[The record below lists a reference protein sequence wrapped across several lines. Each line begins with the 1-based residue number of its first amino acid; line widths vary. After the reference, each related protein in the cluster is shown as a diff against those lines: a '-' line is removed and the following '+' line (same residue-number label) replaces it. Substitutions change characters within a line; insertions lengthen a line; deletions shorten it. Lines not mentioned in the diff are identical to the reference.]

1 MANWQAKMKG
11 LVRDLRGQT
20 RGLKD
25 SVDER
30 RLAVNIAPIND
41 RRKSRQS
48 VTKPAP
54 KSYEWI
60 IEAESG
66 PLKGMRY
73 AVAAPVVLGQ
83 SADCDLTLVASQVS
97 LHHTKLTLER
107 FTLFVEDMES
117 TIGTLLN
124 GQPLVGKQPLQHGDN
139 IQIHDSR
146 FRVSVGF
153 FRENSLDHSAFQTLG
168 ADSGAGASM
177 H

>member
-1 MANWQAKMKG
+1 MANWHIKIKG
-11 LVRDLRGQT
+11 LVRDLRAQT
-20 RGLKD
+20 RRMRD

-41 RRKSRQS
+41 RRKSRQA

-60 IEAESG
+60 IAAESG

-97 LHHTKLTLER
+97 LQHTQLTLER
-107 FTLFVEDMES
+107 FTLYVEDLES
-117 TIGTLLN
+117 AIGTLLN
-124 GQPLVGKQPLQHGDN
+124 GVPLVGRQPLQHGDN

-153 FRENSLDHSAFQTLG
+153 FRENSLDPVVFERHE
-168 ADSGAGASM
+168 ADSEVSASV

>member
-1 MANWQAKMKG
+1 MVSWHVKMKE
-11 LVRDLRGQT
+11 LVRDLRAQT
-20 RGLKD
+20 QRLKA
-25 SVDER
+25 SVEER

-41 RRKSRQS
+41 RRMSRKSVS
-48 VTKPAP
+48 KPAP

-97 LHHTKLTLER
+97 LHHTRLTLER
-107 FTLFVEDMES
+107 FTLYVEDMES
-117 TIGTLLN
+117 AIGTRLN
-124 GQPLVGKQPLQHGDN
+124 GEPLAGRQPLQHGDT

-153 FRENSLDHSAFQTLG
+153 FRENSLNQRGLRSD
-168 ADSGAGASM
+168 M
-177 H
+177 HQSSVH

>member
-1 MANWQAKMKG
+1 MANWQTKMKG
-11 LVRDLRGQT
+11 LVRDLRAQT
-20 RGLKD
+20 RRLKD

-83 SADCDLTLVASQVS
+83 SADCDLTLVTSQVS

-117 TIGTLLN
+117 AIGTLLN
-124 GQPLVGKQPLQHGDN
+124 GEPLVGRQPLQHGDK

-153 FRENSLDHSAFQTLG
+153 FRENSLDPSAFQTLG
-168 ADSGAGASM
+168 ADSEVTQRL

>member
-1 MANWQAKMKG
+1 MASWHTKMKDM
-11 LVRDLRGQT
+11 VRDLRAQT
-20 RGLKD
+20 HRLKD
-25 SVDER
+25 TVDER

-83 SADCDLTLVASQVS
+83 SADCDLTLMASQVS
-97 LHHTKLTLER
+97 LHHTRLTLER
-107 FTLFVEDMES
+107 FTLYVEDMES
-117 TIGTLLN
+117 AIGTLLN
-124 GQPLVGKQPLQHGDN
+124 GEPLVGRQPLQHGDN

-153 FRENSLDHSAFQTLG
+153 FRENSLDPHALHAHDVEPG
-168 ADSGAGASM
+168 AVASI

>member
-1 MANWQAKMKG
+1 MASWHLKMKA
-11 LVRDLRGQT
+11 LVRDLRAQT
-20 RGLKD
+20 RRLKD

-41 RRKSRQS
+41 RRKSHQAVS
-48 VTKPAP
+48 KPAP

-83 SADCDLTLVASQVS
+83 SADCDLTLIASQVS
-97 LHHTKLTLER
+97 LHHTRLTLER
-107 FTLFVEDMES
+107 FTLYVEDMES
-117 TIGTLLN
+117 AIGTLLN
-124 GQPLVGKQPLQHGDN
+124 GEPLVGRQPLQHGDN

-153 FRENSLDHSAFQTLG
+153 FRENSLDPHALRTHD
-168 ADSGAGASM
+168 ADSGVVASI

>member
-1 MANWQAKMKG
+1 MASWPTKMKG
-11 LVRDLRGQT
+11 LVRDLRAQT
-20 RGLKD
+20 QRLKD

-41 RRKSRQS
+41 RRKNRKSVSR
-48 VTKPAP
+48 PAP
-54 KSYEWI
+54 KSYEWV

-97 LHHTKLTLER
+97 LHHTRLTLER
-107 FTLFVEDMES
+107 FTLYVEDMES
-117 TIGTLLN
+117 AIGTLLN
-124 GQPLVGKQPLQHGDN
+124 GQPLVGRQPLQHGDS

-153 FRENSLDHSAFQTLG
+153 FRENSLDPRAMQSHEAHSG
-168 ADSGAGASM
+168 DVASV